1 MRVSYYTPLPH
12 HYDTVFNFQENNFT
26 RGGGL
31 QDISVYKRRGGS
43 LFGILRGVF
52 KRSIPFLK
60 RYILPEIGSLVKNVS
75 HDVSQN
81 VPLRDTLK
89 ANTFN
94 SLKNVGSRIVRG
106 AGQKVKKHR
115 KRKFINT
122 KKKKKSLP
130 KKSKKQKKHCAVKR
144 KKDIFDSEILSI

>member
-1 MRVSYYTPLPH
+1 MRVSYFTPLPQ
-12 HYDTVFNFQENNFT
+12 HYDAVFNFQENNFS

-60 RYILPEIGSLVKNVS
+60 RFILPEIGSLVKNVS

-81 VPLRDTLK
+81 IPLRDTLK
-89 ANTFN
+89 ANTLN

-106 AGQKVKKHR
+106 AGRKVKKHR
-115 KRKFINT
+115 KRKIIN
-122 KKKKKSLP
+122 
-130 KKSKKQKKHCAVKR
+130 
-144 KKDIFDSEILSI
+144 